1 MTYKELVN
9 HVLRRMR
16 EDEIT
21 NVTDTTYSQMVGDY
35 VNDAMR
41 IVQDAWDWADI
52 RETKTVTTSA
62 SVDTYAISGASTDAK
77 IFHII
82 NDTSNTVLRLVD
94 KGWMDRNKY
103 IAAAGDGPPTH
114 YVYTSTDAS
123 GDIQIQLHP
132 TPDAAYSL
140 KINGAFR
147 TDELTDNDDTVPV
160 PWQPVMQ
167 YAIALLTRERGETG
181 GQSAQEY
188 FAVADRVLAD
198 HIARESAYYPEE
210 TVYRTV

>member
-16 EDEIT
+16 EDEVS
-21 NVTDTTYSQMVGDY
+21 NVNDTTYSQMVGDY

-52 RETKTVTTSA
+52 RQTKTITTSNGT
-62 SVDTYAISGASTDAK
+62 DTYAITGASTDAK
-77 IFHII
+77 IFHIMD
-82 NDTSNTVLRLVD
+82 DTSNTVLRQVD
-94 KGWMDRNKY
+94 KGWMDRQKY
-103 IAAAGDGPPTH
+103 LVGSSNGQPTH
-114 YVYTSTDAS
+114 YVYTTTDAS
-123 GDIQIQLHP
+123 GDIQIQLYP

-147 TDELTDNDDTVPV
+147 TDELTSNDDTVPV
-160 PWQPVMQ
+160 PWQPVMH
-167 YAIALLTRERGETG
+167 YTIALLTRERGETG
-181 GQSAQEY
+181 GQSTQE
-188 FAVADRVLAD
+188 FFSIADRVLAD